1 MKGTRIVFST
11 PTPASTLKALLIAV
25 GAGVLAGFPAVVVF
39 QRADPTVALGW
50 PTIIGTLI
58 VGALGAAL
66 ARAVPAHVAERLAAA
81 LVRVPDRLVVIL
93 AVGVILRLVV
103 LVGLEPQPASD
114 GNSYLQLARQLA
126 ENGTYGSAGDLA
138 FWPPGLPLLL
148 APLYMLGLGQSTV
161 LAVYG
166 IGTFVA
172 TVLGLRAIMRRLG
185 FESAAGLAMWCLAL
199 WPTHVLASALPEKE
213 LAVMGLLV
221 WTVERV
227 LRAMEGRMSAA
238 LAAGVL
244 TGMAVLI
251 QPSLQ
256 MLPLAMLLVAAV
268 WGGRSRRRA
277 MVAVLLATVAMLAV
291 IAPWTARNLT
301 VFSTPVLVSS
311 NGGSVLYRANNELA
325 TGAYISRGAVSLEHL
340 DEVTRDREYKRLASQ
355 WITQN
360 PLAFVQLGLGK
371 SLLFLGDA
379 SYGVYVVFSRGGV
392 EIDRSAYLAMRLL
405 CNAAWLG
412 LWFLTMVWA
421 FRSAGSL
428 GRARALQVGVVALPL
443 LYLLAIHAV
452 FESGTKYHI
461 PALGSV
467 FVLFA
472 ALARASSGS
481 ATPPP

>member
-1 MKGTRIVFST
+1 MFS
-11 PTPASTLKALLIAV
+11 PPPAASTLKGLLILV
-25 GAGVLAGFPAVVVF
+25 GAGVLAGFPAVILF
-39 QRADPTVALGW
+39 QRADPTTTLNW
-50 PTIIGTLI
+50 PSIIGTLI
-58 VGALGAAL
+58 VGALL
-66 ARAVPAHVAERLAAA
+66 ATLAKAVPARFAERSAAA
-81 LVRVPDRLVVIL
+81 LGRVPDGLVAII
-93 AVGVILRLVV
+93 AVGVILRLAV
-103 LVGLEPQPASD
+103 LFGLEPQPASD
-114 GNSYLQLARQLA
+114 GKSYLQLASQLA

-148 APLYMLGLGQSTV
+148 TPLYMLGLGQSTV

-166 IGTFVA
+166 VGTFAA

-185 FESAAGLAMWCLAL
+185 FESGAGLAMWCLAL

-221 WTVERV
+221 WTVERA

-238 LAAGVL
+238 LTAGVL
-244 TGMAVLI
+244 SGMAVLI

-256 MLPLAMLLVAAV
+256 MLPLAMLLAAAV
-268 WGGRSRRRA
+268 WGGRARRRA
-277 MVAVLLATVAMLAV
+277 MLTVVLATLAMLAV
-291 IAPWTARNLT
+291 IAPWTARNLA
-301 VFSTPVLVSS
+301 VFGTPVLVSS

-325 TGAYISRGAVSLEHL
+325 TGAYTPRGAVSLEHL
-340 DEVTRDREYKRLASQ
+340 DEVSRDREYKRLASQ
-355 WITQN
+355 WITAN
-360 PLAFVQLGLGK
+360 PLTFVQLGLGK

-379 SYGVYVVFSRGGV
+379 SYGVYVVFTRGGV
-392 EIDRSAYLAMRLL
+392 ELDRVAYLTMRLL
-405 CNAAWLG
+405 CNAAWLV

-421 FRSAGSL
+421 FRSAGDL
-428 GRARALQVGVVALPL
+428 GRGRALQLGVVALPL

-472 ALARASSGS
+472 AMAHAAPGS
-481 ATPPP
+481 TAGR